1 MSGAARHSGNFPNP
15 MTTTQVAFIIRECI
29 REAAKAAG
37 LKPSAVHDPHRHDH
51 AACAARNHA
60 IRLAYA
66 QGIHLHALADGFVR
80 SDRTI
85 RDAIARCP
93 APGECP
99 RCGCADP
106 AECRDR
112 CGSAPVGREFADVDA
127 ASLV

>member
-1 MSGAARHSGNFPNP
+1 
-15 MTTTQVAFIIRECI
+15 MTTSQSAIIIRESI
-29 REAAKAAG
+29 REAARAAG
-37 LKPSAVHDPHRHDH
+37 LKPSNVHNPLRNDFAGVD
-51 AACAARNHA
+51 ARNHA

-66 QGIHLHALADGFVR
+66 QGVHPEALADGFAR
-80 SDRTI
+80 SGRTI

-93 APGECP
+93 SPGECP

-112 CGSAPVGREFADVDA
+112 CGDAPAGREFADIDG

>member
-1 MSGAARHSGNFPNP
+1 
-15 MTTTQVAFIIRECI
+15 MTTNQTAIIIKESI

-37 LKPSAVHDPHRHDH
+37 LKPSIVHNPHRHEF
-51 AACAARNHA
+51 AAVEARNHA

-66 QGIHLHALADGFVR
+66 QGAHPKALADGFVR

-85 RDAIARCP
+85 RDVIARCP

-99 RCGCADP
+99 RCGCTDP

-112 CGSAPVGREFADVDA
+112 CGFAPASREFADVDA

>member
-1 MSGAARHSGNFPNP
+1 
-15 MTTTQVAFIIRECI
+15 MTTSQSAIIIRESI
-29 REAAKAAG
+29 REAAKASG
-37 LKPSAVHDPHRHDH
+37 CKPSHVHNPLRSDF
-51 AACAARNHA
+51 AGVEARNHA

-66 QGIHLHALADGFVR
+66 QGVHPEALADGFAR
-80 SDRTI
+80 SGRTI

-112 CGSAPVGREFADVDA
+112 CGSAPAVREFADIDGT
-127 ASLV
+127 SLV

>member
-1 MSGAARHSGNFPNP
+1 
-15 MTTTQVAFIIRECI
+15 MTTNQTAIIIKESI

-37 LKPSAVHDPHRHDH
+37 LKPSAVHDPHLHDY

-66 QGIHLHALADGFVR
+66 QGVHPKALADGFVR

-93 APGECP
+93 ALGECL
-99 RCGCADP
+99 RCGCTDP

-112 CGSAPVGREFADVDA
+112 CGLFPDIREAADVDA
-127 ASLV
+127 GSLV

>member
-1 MSGAARHSGNFPNP
+1 
-15 MTTTQVAFIIRECI
+15 MTTSQSAIIIRESI

-37 LKPSAVHDPHRHDH
+37 CKPSRAHNPRHDDF
-51 AACAARNHA
+51 AGVEACNHA

-66 QGIHLHALADGFVR
+66 QGVHPEALADGFAR
-80 SDRTI
+80 SGRTI

-99 RCGCADP
+99 RCGCTDP

-112 CGSAPVGREFADVDA
+112 CGDAPAAREFADIDG

>member
-1 MSGAARHSGNFPNP
+1 MSGAARHSGNFPNT
-15 MTTTQVAFIIRECI
+15 MTTNQTAIIIKESI

-37 LKPSAVHDPHRHDH
+37 LKPSIVHNPHRHDF
-51 AACAARNHA
+51 AGVDARNHA

-66 QGIHLHALADGFVR
+66 QGVHPKALADGFVR

-85 RDAIARCP
+85 RDALARCP

-106 AECRDR
+106 TECRDR

>member
-1 MSGAARHSGNFPNP
+1 MTITQAAI
-15 MTTTQVAFIIRECI
+15 IIRESI

-37 LKPSAVHDPHRHDH
+37 LKPSTVHNPNCHDFAAVH
-51 AACAARNHA
+51 ARNYA

-66 QGIHLHALADGFVR
+66 QGVHEDALADGFVR
-80 SDRTI
+80 SNRTI
-85 RDAIARCP
+85 RDAIARRP
-93 APGECP
+93 APSECP

>member
-1 MSGAARHSGNFPNP
+1 
-15 MTTTQVAFIIRECI
+15 MTTSQSAIIIRESI

-37 LKPSAVHDPHRHDH
+37 LKPSRVHNPLRNDFAGVD
-51 AACAARNHA
+51 ARNHA

-66 QGIHLHALADGFVR
+66 QGVHPKALADGFAR
-80 SDRTI
+80 SGRTI
-85 RDAIARCP
+85 RDAIARRP

-112 CGSAPVGREFADVDA
+112 CEDAPAGREFADIDG